1 MSQTRIEIRGHRLE
15 PAAVERLPA
24 VDSAVARAV
33 VPSDARTCGSLPA
46 HPAPAASMDG
56 VLPVTAGRCA
66 RPLAGI
72 SAQLAGWA
80 APQGLSRTGAPPN
93 NDRGRVNRRALAG
106 TLLTALGGTTAQG
119 SAPCE
124 AVAATAPETRTASGT
139 AGRSEARAPGVGTG
153 VADADIAAGGPGR
166 GAGAARRRA
175 AALPGAAGRS
185 RAEGRCRAGGR
196 CRLPRL
202 RLPAGP
208 YHAPGHRTPRRLPR
222 DPRDRRTAGHDRP
235 RSSDTPPARPVALRG
250 ADPPPPDADTV
261 PTSLT

>member
-24 VDSAVARAV
+24 GDSAVARAV
-33 VPSDARTCGSLPA
+33 VPSDARARGSLPA
-46 HPAPAASMDG
+46 PDPAAPVEG
-56 VLPVTAGRCA
+56 VLSVTAGRCA

-72 SAQLAGWA
+72 TAQLAGWA
-80 APQGLSRTGAPPN
+80 APQRLSRTGGLPK
-93 NDRGRVNRRALAG
+93 NDHGRVNRRPLAG
-106 TLLTALGGTTAQG
+106 TLLTALAGTPAQG

-139 AGRSEARAPGVGTG
+139 GERSEARAPGVGTG
-153 VADADIAAGGPGR
+153 VAHGDVAAGGPGQA
-166 GAGAARRRA
+166 AGAARRRA

-185 RAEGRCRAGGR
+185 RAGGL

-208 YHAPGHRTPRRLPR
+208 CHAPGHRTPRRLL
-222 DPRDRRTAGHDRP
+222 RDRRPAGHDRP

>member
-24 VDSAVARAV
+24 ADSAVARAV
-33 VPSDARTCGSLPA
+33 VPSDARARGSLPA
-46 HPAPAASMDG
+46 HPAPAAPVEG

-72 SAQLAGWA
+72 TTQLAGWA

-106 TLLTALGGTTAQG
+106 TLLSALGGTTAQG

-139 AGRSEARAPGVGTG
+139 AVRSVARAPGAATG
-153 VADADIAAGGPGR
+153 VAEGDVVAGGPGR
-166 GAGAARRRA
+166 GTGAARRRA

-185 RAEGRCRAGGR
+185 RAEGRCR
-196 CRLPRL
+196 LPRL

-208 YHAPGHRTPRRLPR
+208 CHAPGHRTPRRLPR
-222 DPRDRRTAGHDRP
+222 DRRPAGHDRP